1 MAKEYYLPSKLSSY
15 LKRMLAE
22 YRANESVKYAE
33 IISSSKFSIQEG
45 MDYDNWDGGQD
56 GHVVKFFL
64 SVENLT
70 SLIPLKQQDE
80 IAERLLNDLN
90 KCAQTISGEYFSQ
103 ITFEL
108 DDDHYESQNANYLS
122 EKPFV
127 SPESLSIWKQGS
139 IRLFLSHRDK
149 YKLQAN
155 ELANLLSNYG
165 ISCFVA
171 HDSIEP
177 MESWQPTILKGLE
190 TMEIMLTFVTDDF
203 HQSYWTNQEVGYA
216 LARNIPII
224 SLKLEKQ
231 DPSGFIAD
239 KQALKGDINNLNTS
253 ISKLYDLLAKKLNN
267 QSRMQTA
274 LIEAFATS
282 PSWSETT
289 HRFNRLK
296 KHVEKLSDSDLEKII
311 SAFKNNDQLN
321 NASYLWNKNRLQ
333 AFLEES
339 TDHISYK
346 RLH

>member
-1 MAKEYYLPSKLSSY
+1 
-15 LKRMLAE
+15 MLAE

-239 KQALKGDINNLNTS
+239 KQALK
-253 ISKLYDLLAKKLNN
+253 
-267 QSRMQTA
+267 A
-274 LIEAFATS
+274 LTKGCIEADKAI
-282 PSWSETT
+282 
-289 HRFNRLK
+289 L
-296 KHVEKLSDSDLEKII
+296 II
-311 SAFKNNDQLN
+311 
-321 NASYLWNKNRLQ
+321 
-333 AFLEES
+333 
-339 TDHISYK
+339 
-346 RLH
+346 